1 MPREHKLRES
11 SGSIDHRL
19 KLYSAVALA
28 AGVSVLALA
37 QPAESEVVITRKQI
51 PIPASEYGVGTFVP
65 ISLANN
71 GVVDFSFYLF
81 SFAYRFGS
89 MLLWAPN
96 TPAGNNMMM
105 KSEPYASCL
114 ARGAK
119 IGPSAQF
126 SSNGGPRIEHSFASS
141 FRQTLRG
148 NWGGDPKNKYLGVR
162 FQMDGETHYG
172 WIRLT
177 VISGNNGPISAT
189 ITAYAYETE
198 ANKTI
203 LAGISEKTVS
213 SRGGEID
220 GPSLGMLAAG
230 AEAVP
235 VWRREPIRSA
245 EASATN

>member
-1 MPREHKLRES
+1 MTIDPKPSELS
-11 SGSIDHRL
+11 SSTYHRL
-19 KLYSAVALA
+19 KLYSAAALA

-65 ISLANN
+65 ISLAND
-71 GVVDFSFYLF
+71 GIITFSFYLY
-81 SFAYRFGS
+81 SFAYRFRD

-96 TPAGNNMMM
+96 TPAGNNMEM
-105 KSEPYASCL
+105 KSAPFASCL

-126 SSNGGPRIEHSFASS
+126 SSSGGPRIEASFASTA
-141 FRQTLRG
+141 RQQLTG

-162 FQMDGETHYG
+162 FQMDGATHYG

-177 VISGNNGPISAT
+177 LNSGNNGPISAT

-198 ANKTI
+198 ANKRI
-203 LAGISEKTVS
+203 LAGVPDKNASAQVEK
-213 SRGGEID
+213 ID

-230 AEAVP
+230 AKAVP
-235 VWRREPIRSA
+235 MWRG
-245 EASATN
+245 EAIPPTEAFPTN

>member
-1 MPREHKLRES
+1 
-11 SGSIDHRL
+11 
-19 KLYSAVALA
+19 V
-28 AGVSVLALA
+28 VF
-37 QPAESEVVITRKQI
+37 QPQPEPLTPQVNSRCR
-51 PIPASEYGVGTFVP
+51 VG
-65 ISLANN
+65 
-71 GVVDFSFYLF
+71 
-81 SFAYRFGS
+81 
-89 MLLWAPN
+89 
-96 TPAGNNMMM
+96 GNNMMM
-105 KSEPYASCL
+105 KSGPYASCL

-126 SSNGGPRIEHSFASS
+126 STNGYPRIEGSRFSQSQELH
-141 FRQTLRG
+141 G

-162 FQMDGETHYG
+162 FPMDGETHYG

-177 VISGNNGPISAT
+177 VISGNDGPISAT

-213 SRGGEID
+213 SRAGEID

-235 VWRREPIRSA
+235 VWRRDPIRSA